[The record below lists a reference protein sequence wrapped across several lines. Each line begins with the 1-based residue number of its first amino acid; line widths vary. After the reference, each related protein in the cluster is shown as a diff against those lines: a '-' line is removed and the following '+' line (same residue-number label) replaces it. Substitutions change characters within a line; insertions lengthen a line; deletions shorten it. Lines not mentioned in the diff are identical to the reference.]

1 MRGNIWKFSK
11 ELHKYFRMRDFYRY
25 QMQIK
30 YYKHM
35 ENQTNL
41 NKYYKITDAENNK
54 VSTIAFAANFC
65 TL

>member
-1 MRGNIWKFSK
+1 
-11 ELHKYFRMRDFYRY
+11 MRDFYRY